1 MYIKKIL
8 KMANMNKIKLIS
20 LLSVVFV
27 CGCVSS
33 EQEQKIRM
41 HSHRGETDFAPQ
53 NTVESIKLAY
63 EMGAQMIETDF
74 SITKEGIMVCIHGRK
89 ELKRYWNID
98 KSPTDLT
105 LSEIK
110 NAKNTLKGRKDTD
123 PNYDKKYA
131 NVKLP
136 TIDDVFAVIP
146 KDKRFELEIKGYG
159 QDFADKVE
167 QARIKAGLDYWNIL
181 VTSGDATAIKDFK
194 QKYPKYETLFIVN
207 MGDKKRNWTLEK
219 IIATAKDANVE
230 QVAIGS
236 YRKIDKNFISA
247 LKKAGFK
254 TGVWQVQNLDD
265 LAYATE
271 LGVDRVCSDH
281 AYELRR
287 KYKLIK
293 NLDFK

>member
-1 MYIKKIL
+1 MKKYNL
-8 KMANMNKIKLIS
+8 F
-20 LLSVVFV
+20 LLSIAILLTS
-27 CGCVSS
+27 CTQS
-33 EQEQKIRM
+33 EPEQKIRM

-63 EMGAQMIETDF
+63 DMGAQMIETDF
-74 SITKEGIMVCIHGRK
+74 SITNEGIMVCIHGRK

-105 LSEIK
+105 SDEIK
-110 NAKNTLKGRKDTD
+110 KAKNTLKSRKDSE

-131 NVKLP
+131 DVKLP
-136 TIDDVFAVIP
+136 TIDDIFAVIP
-146 KDKRFELEIKGYG
+146 KDKRFELEIKAYG
-159 QDFADKVE
+159 KDFADKVE

-181 VTSGDATAIKDFK
+181 VTSSNAEAIKDFK
-194 QKYPKYETLFIVN
+194 QKYPKYETLLIVN
-207 MGDKKRNWTLEK
+207 MADTIRNWTLEK
-219 IIATAKDANVE
+219 IIATAKDAKVQQIAVGN
-230 QVAIGS
+230 

-247 LKKAGFK
+247 LKNAGFK

-265 LAYATE
+265 LAFAAE